1 VEHAALI
8 YGGFRSMILLFGL
21 DSSLQPAKVRAAQAA
36 AWVRCFMPSLANSVD
51 T

>member
-1 VEHAALI
+1 
-8 YGGFRSMILLFGL
+8 MILLFCL
-21 DSSLQPAKVRAAQAA
+21 DSSLQPAKVRAALAA